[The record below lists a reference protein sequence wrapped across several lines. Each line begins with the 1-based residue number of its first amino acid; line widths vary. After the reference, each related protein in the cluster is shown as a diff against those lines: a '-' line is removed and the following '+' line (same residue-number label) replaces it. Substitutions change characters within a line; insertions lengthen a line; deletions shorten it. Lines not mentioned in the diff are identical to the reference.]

1 MLLPKEAMEVI
12 MTNLNNVK
20 PELTAISTRH
30 SKSAEMIA
38 EMAQGNTEFVLDYGC
53 GTGRNMNYLLSSG
66 IISCGCDIPEQLE
79 SQHDKHLELME
90 KGCLIMEAK
99 YFGDNQFGFILCSHV
114 LNVIYDDQ
122 VKIAVLSDI
131 HRLLAD
137 NGVAVIEVRT
147 QKDVESAKTK
157 EACGNGYVVKKGS
170 SYTYQEGISKA
181 KMEMLCRNAGLKV
194 VSHVCNSSRHIIVV
208 SK

>member
-1 MLLPKEAMEVI
+1 MNTM
-12 MTNLNNVK
+12 LNNVK

-38 EMAQGNTEFVLDYGC
+38 EMAQGSTEFVIDYGC

-79 SQHDKHLELME
+79 TQHDKHLELME

-114 LNVIYDDQ
+114 LNVVYDDQ
-122 VKIAVLSDI
+122 VKIAILSDI
-131 HRLLAD
+131 HRLLTD
-137 NGVAVIEVRT
+137 NGIAVIEVRT

>member
-1 MLLPKEAMEVI
+1 MNTMLNK
-12 MTNLNNVK
+12 VK

-30 SKSAEMIA
+30 SKSAEMVA
-38 EMAQGNTEFVLDYGC
+38 EMAQNSAEFVLDYGC

-79 SQHDKHLELME
+79 TQHDKHLELME

-114 LNVIYDDQ
+114 LNVVYDDQ
-122 VKIAVLSDI
+122 VKIAILSDI
-131 HRLLAD
+131 HRLLTD

-181 KMEMLCRNAGLKV
+181 KMEMLCRNAGLKI

>member
-1 MLLPKEAMEVI
+1 MNTM
-12 MTNLNNVK
+12 LNNVK

-38 EMAQGNTEFVLDYGC
+38 EMAQGSAEFVLDYGC

-114 LNVIYDDQ
+114 LNVVYDDQ
-122 VKIAVLSDI
+122 VKIAILSDI
-131 HRLLAD
+131 HRLLTD

-181 KMEMLCRNAGLKV
+181 KMEMLCRNAGLKI

>member
-1 MLLPKEAMEVI
+1 
-12 MTNLNNVK
+12 
-20 PELTAISTRH
+20 
-30 SKSAEMIA
+30 
-38 EMAQGNTEFVLDYGC
+38 
-53 GTGRNMNYLLSSG
+53 
-66 IISCGCDIPEQLE
+66 
-79 SQHDKHLELME
+79 
-90 KGCLIMEAK
+90 MEAQ
-99 YFGDNQFGFILCSHV
+99 YFGDNQFGLILCSHV
-114 LNVIYDDQ
+114 LNVVYDDQ
-122 VKIAVLSDI
+122 VKIAILSDI
-131 HRLLAD
+131 HRLLTD
-137 NGVAVIEVRT
+137 NGKAVIEVRT

>member
-1 MLLPKEAMEVI
+1 MLPPKEAMEVI
-12 MTNLNNVK
+12 MTNLNIR
-20 PELTAISTRH
+20 PELTAISIKH
-30 SKSAEMIA
+30 SKSAEMLA
-38 EMAQGNTEFVLDYGC
+38 EMAQNTDGFVLDYGC
-53 GTGRNMNYLLSSG
+53 GTGRNMNYLLSQG
-66 IISCGCDIPEQLE
+66 IVSCGCDIQEQLDA
-79 SQHDKHLELME
+79 QADKHLALME
-90 KGCLIMEAK
+90 KGCLILPAEN
-99 YFGDNQFGFILCSHV
+99 FGDAQFDFILCSHV
-114 LNVIYDDQ
+114 LNVVYDDQ
-122 VKIAVLSDI
+122 VKIAILSDI
-131 HRLLAD
+131 HRLLTD

>member
-1 MLLPKEAMEVI
+1 MNTM
-12 MTNLNNVK
+12 LNNVK

-38 EMAQGNTEFVLDYGC
+38 EMAQGSTEFVLDYGC

-79 SQHDKHLELME
+79 AQHDKHLELME
-90 KGCLIMEAK
+90 KGCLIMEAQ

-114 LNVIYDDQ
+114 LNVVYDDQ
-122 VKIAVLSDI
+122 VKIAILSDI
-131 HRLLAD
+131 HRLLTD

>member
-1 MLLPKEAMEVI
+1 MNTM
-12 MTNLNNVK
+12 LNNVK

-38 EMAQGNTEFVLDYGC
+38 EMAQDSAEFVLDYGC

-114 LNVIYDDQ
+114 LNVVYDDQ
-122 VKIAVLSDI
+122 VKIAILSDI
-131 HRLLAD
+131 HRLLTD

>member
-1 MLLPKEAMEVI
+1 MNTM
-12 MTNLNNVK
+12 LNNVK

-38 EMAQGNTEFVLDYGC
+38 EMAQGSTEFVLDYGC

-66 IISCGCDIPEQLE
+66 IISCGCDIPEQLDV
-79 SQHDKHLELME
+79 QHDKHLELME

-114 LNVIYDDQ
+114 LNVVYDDQ
-122 VKIAVLSDI
+122 VKIAILSDI
-131 HRLLAD
+131 HRLLTD
-137 NGVAVIEVRT
+137 NGIAVIEVRT